1 VLRTEF
7 PRRLLVV
14 AMLAVASRN
23 MAEAQSSVLSPQSSA
38 SSTITVTATRTP
50 SRLADTPA
58 SVVVVTPEALRVS
71 AAATADDLLR
81 QVPGFTLFRRSGSR
95 SANPTSQGVSLR
107 GLGASG
113 ASRAVVLDD
122 GIPLN
127 DPFGGWVYWSRVPRA
142 ALDRV
147 EVLRG
152 GASDLYGSGA
162 MGGVVQFLRR
172 RSNVAST
179 VVDTSAGTQR
189 TAMTS
194 VFASVDQGPWSAS
207 LAGDWF
213 TTGGAVL
220 IEESQRGAVDRT
232 STSRHAGA
240 DLTVERAFGEAG
252 RAFVRGSRFREARN
266 NGTPLQI
273 NDTTITQL
281 ALGGDAMLGG
291 GSLTLRAYGSSQA
304 YAQTFSAIAADRNSE
319 RLTVDQQVPSR
330 GAGGTAQWS
339 RVLGARNALV
349 GGLEARQ
356 VSGASEEE
364 NFPVRGNSTFLRSF
378 GRQRT
383 ASAFLEDVATI
394 ATDVTLTAGIRYDGW
409 RNFDAERN
417 TAALADRSDSSWS
430 PRLSLFWRANERLAV
445 TASAYRAFRA
455 PTLNELYRGF
465 RVGNVVT
472 NANESLGPEDLR
484 AFELGVRSGGVR
496 VTGFWMTTGDTIANV
511 TLASTPALITRQ
523 RQNQGSSRSRGIE
536 AEGEWRPVPAWQLSA
551 GWLFTDATTSTGTR
565 LPQVARQQATFQTSY
580 AGAHASAGVQ
590 TRWSSPQFDD
600 DLNQFRLRGY
610 FAADVFLSHTI
621 VPRLEATL
629 AVENVFDRRIE
640 AAATPVI
647 ALAGPRAIRFGVRYG
662 R

>member
-1 VLRTEF
+1 MRSAFVLATATF
-7 PRRLLVV
+7 MM
-14 AMLAVASRN
+14 AASLR
-23 MAEAQSSVLSPQSSA
+23 AQTSDI
-38 SSTITVTATRTP
+38 ITVTATRTP

-58 SVVVVTPEALRVS
+58 SVVVVTPEVLRVS
-71 AAATADDLLR
+71 AAATTDDLLR
-81 QVPGFTLFRRSGSR
+81 QVPGFTLFRRTGSR

-107 GLGASG
+107 GIGASG
-113 ASRAVVLDD
+113 ASRAIVLDD

-142 ALDRV
+142 ALERV

-172 RSNVAST
+172 RSSVPT
-179 VVDTSAGTQR
+179 VVVDTSAGSQR

-194 VFASVDQGPWSAS
+194 LFAAFDGDEWSAS
-207 LAGDWF
+207 LAGDAF

-220 IEESQRGAVDRT
+220 IAESQRGVVDRT

-240 DLTVERAFGEAG
+240 DLTVERAFGEIG
-252 RAFVRGSRFREARN
+252 RAFVRASRFREARN
-266 NGTPLQI
+266 NGTPLQT

-281 ALGGDAMLGG
+281 ALGADAMLIGT
-291 GSLTLRAYGSSQA
+291 SLTLRAYGSTQD
-304 YAQTFSAIAADRNSE
+304 YAQTFSAIAADRSSE
-319 RLTVDQQVPSR
+319 RLTVDQRVPSR
-330 GAGGTAQWS
+330 GTGGSAQWS
-339 RVLGARNALV
+339 RLV
-349 GGLEARQ
+349 GGRNAIVSGVELRQ

-364 NFPVRGNSTFLRSF
+364 NFPLRGDATFVRSF

-383 ASAFLEDVATI
+383 ASAFVEDVATL

-417 TAALADRSDSSWS
+417 ITPLADRSDTSWS
-430 PRLSLFWRANERLAV
+430 PRLSLLWRANDRLAL

-472 NANESLGPEDLR
+472 NANESLGPERLR
-484 AFELGVRSGGVR
+484 AFELGARSGGVR
-496 VTGFWMTTGDTIANV
+496 VTGFWMTTDDTIANV
-511 TLASTPALITRQ
+511 TLSTTPALITRQ

-536 AEGEWRPVPAWQLSA
+536 AEGEWRLMPAWQLSA
-551 GWLFTDATTSTGTR
+551 GWLFTDASTSTGKR
-565 LPQVARQQATFQTSY
+565 LPQVARNQATLQTSY
-580 AGAHASAGVQ
+580 TAARATVGVQ

-610 FAADVFLSHTI
+610 FAADVFLSHAI

-647 ALAGPRAIRFGVRYG
+647 ALAGPRAVRVGLRFTR
-662 R
+662 